1 MNLFGVFMYM
11 IPEMIKNKDVTF
23 IKSKVDCLKAL

>member
-1 MNLFGVFMYM
+1 MSYLVVFMYM